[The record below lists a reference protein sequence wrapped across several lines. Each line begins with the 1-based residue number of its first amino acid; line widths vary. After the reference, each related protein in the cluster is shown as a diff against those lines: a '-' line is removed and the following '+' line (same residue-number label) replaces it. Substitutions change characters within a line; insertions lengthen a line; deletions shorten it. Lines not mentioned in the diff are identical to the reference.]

1 MAENDL
7 FKKKT
12 IWNLTTKEMRAKLK
26 AMPGMNANVFKKW
39 YDWYYREIVN
49 AMTDEQA
56 ADNVKKQFADQFA
69 MKLRY
74 NCISGWNRNT
84 YGDIIPVPFKS
95 EMLDDLVDIYHNII
109 RMQQKEERKREI
121 VAASKGLIAFA
132 DVRRQFPLIAEFR
145 KVSKTKVKLLVW
157 QNIDAE
163 GNNIGNYCWNH
174 YELLE
179 MKDYY
184 TFDEIKDACNKILT
198 HMQDYFQKKLNMIE
212 SGKKFMETL
221 K

>member
-12 IWNLTTKEMRAKLK
+12 IWNFATKEMRAKLK
-26 AMPGMNANVFKKW
+26 AMPGMNANTFKKW
-39 YDWYYREIVN
+39 FDWHHSEIIN
-49 AMTDEQA
+49 AMTDEHA
-56 ADNVKKQFADQFA
+56 ADNVKKQLADQFA

-74 NCISGWNRNT
+74 NYIKGWNNKW
-84 YGDIIPVPFKS
+84 GDIIPVPFKS
-95 EMLDDLVDIYHNII
+95 EMLDDLLDIYHNII
-109 RMQQKEERKREI
+109 RMQQKEERKKEI

-145 KVSKTKVKLLVW
+145 KVSKTKVKLMIW
-157 QNIDAE
+157 QNVDAE
-163 GNNIGNYCWNH
+163 GKNIGNYCWNH

-184 TFDEIKDACNKILT
+184 TFDEIKDACDKILA
-198 HMQDYFQKKLNMIE
+198 HMQEYFQKKLNMIE
-212 SGKKFMETL
+212 TGKKFVETL